1 MPAYRDAHK
10 RDRDVILKGLR
21 AIELRSAGCSWTEIA
36 DQIGYSSGASAY
48 NLVKRLMDRLPR
60 EGVREMQ
67 LVQHERLLALLA
79 SVWDKATDP
88 NHPEHLKA
96 LDRALDV
103 IDSITKLW
111 RCDRIEGPEAIEVSH
126 SEIRI
131 GAGHEGLSDRLRE
144 LAEARQAEG
153 SRC

>member
-1 MPAYRDAHK
+1 
-10 RDRDVILKGLR
+10 
-21 AIELRSAGCSWTEIA
+21 
-36 DQIGYSSGASAY
+36 
-48 NLVKRLMDRLPR
+48 
-60 EGVREMQ
+60 MQ

-103 IDSITKLW
+103 IDAITKLW
-111 RCDRIEGPEAIEVSH
+111 RCDRLEGPEAIQVSH

-131 GAGHEGLSDRLRE
+131 GAGHEGFSQRLRE
-144 LAEARQAEG
+144 LSEARPAEG
-153 SRC
+153 PRC